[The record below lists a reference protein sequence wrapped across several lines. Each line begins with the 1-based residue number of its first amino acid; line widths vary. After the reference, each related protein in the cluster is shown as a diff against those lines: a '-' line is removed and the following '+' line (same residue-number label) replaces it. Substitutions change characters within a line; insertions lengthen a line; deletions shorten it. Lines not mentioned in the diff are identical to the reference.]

1 LSPLHFD
8 IVVVGGGHAGCE
20 AALAAARLGAKT
32 ALLTIRADRIAEM
45 SCNPA
50 IGGLAKGQIVREID
64 ALGGAMARV
73 TDATAIQYRLLN
85 QSKGP
90 AVRSPRAQCD
100 RRAYARQM
108 QEIVRGGSLTH
119 RATES
124 AGSQGAESRAA
135 GQETPR
141 APTWEDPWEA
151 RPDKPAVAHGGQLT
165 FLHSPNLTV
174 REDVVCD
181 VRTAGGRVTGVRCES
196 GREYAARAVILTTG
210 TFLRGLLH
218 MGEKMWPGG
227 RIDEPAAEGLSASLE
242 RLGLRLG
249 RLKTGTPPRVDG
261 RTLDYRRLREQSSD
275 PQAVRFT
282 FGWPEAPV
290 DAVSCWITETTPAVH
305 ELVLAN
311 LDRAPMYS
319 GQIKSTGP
327 RYCPSLEAKVVRFRD
342 RERHQVFLE
351 PEGRDTD
358 VVYCNG
364 LSTSL
369 PEDVQERIVHAIP
382 GMEQVQILRY
392 GYAIEYDFVPPTQT
406 QPTLESKAV
415 AGLYLAGQI
424 NGTSGYEE
432 AAGQGLIA
440 GINAARAVQGRPP
453 IVLRRDQAYIGV
465 LIDDLATKGTEEPY
479 RMFTSLAEYRL
490 LLRHDN
496 ADRRLTPIGREVGLV
511 SDEAWRRVQEKERQI
526 RAAQTVLR
534 RVRRGGRRLEDLLRR
549 PDVTWPALAAEVP
562 DLALLGL
569 SAEAAEQVEI
579 EAKYAGYLARQEA
592 QLERAR
598 RMEERPIP
606 ADLDYAAMTHL
617 RTEAREKLARVRP
630 RSLGQAARIP
640 GVGPGDLA
648 VLMIYLAR

>member
-1 LSPLHFD
+1 LSQLHFD

-20 AALAAARLGAKT
+20 AALAAARLGART
-32 ALLTIRADRIAEM
+32 VLLTIRADRIAEM

-73 TDATAIQYRLLN
+73 TDSSAIQYRLLN

-100 RRAYARQM
+100 RRAYARAM
-108 QEIVRGGSLTH
+108 QEVIRH
-119 RATES
+119 
-124 AGSQGAESRAA
+124 QK
-135 GQETPR
+135 
-141 APTWEDPWEA
+141 D
-151 RPDKPAVAHGGQLT
+151 
-165 FLHSPNLTV
+165 LTV
-174 REDVVCD
+174 CEDITCD
-181 VRTAGGRVTGVRCES
+181 VLTAAGRVTGVRCES
-196 GREYAARAVILTTG
+196 GREYAAGAVILTTG
-210 TFLRGLLH
+210 TFLRGVLH
-218 MGEKMWPGG
+218 LGEKMWPGG
-227 RIDEPAAEGLSASLE
+227 RIEEPAAENLSASLE

-261 RTLDYRRLREQSSD
+261 RTLDYSRLAEQPSD
-275 PQAVRFT
+275 PHAVRFS
-282 FGWPEAPV
+282 FGWPDAPA
-290 DAVSCWITETTPAVH
+290 DAVSCWITETTPEVH
-305 ELVLAN
+305 ALILAN

-319 GQIKSTGP
+319 GQITSTGP

-342 RERHQVFLE
+342 RQRHQVFLE
-351 PEGRDTD
+351 PEGRDTE
-358 VVYCNG
+358 VVYANG

-382 GMEQVQILRY
+382 GMERVRILRY

-406 QPTLESKAV
+406 QATLESKAV

-432 AAGQGLIA
+432 AAGQGLLA
-440 GINAARAVQGRPP
+440 GINAARSLQGRSP

-511 SDEAWRRVQEKERQI
+511 ADEAWRRFQEKDRQI
-526 RAAQTVLR
+526 RAAREVLG
-534 RVRRGGRRLEDLLRR
+534 RVRRGGRLLVDLLRR
-549 PDVTWPALAAEVP
+549 PEVTWQTLAAEVP
-562 DLALLGL
+562 DLAGLGIR
-569 SAEAAEQVEI
+569 AEAAEQVEI
-579 EAKYAGYLARQEA
+579 EAKYAGYLLRQET
-592 QLERAR
+592 QIERAR
-598 RMEERPIP
+598 RMEDRPIP
-606 ADLDYAAMTHL
+606 ADLDYAAVTHL
-617 RTEAREKLARVRP
+617 RTEAREKLAGIRP
-630 RSLGQAARIP
+630 RSLGQAGRIP

-648 VLMIYLAR
+648 VLMIHLAR